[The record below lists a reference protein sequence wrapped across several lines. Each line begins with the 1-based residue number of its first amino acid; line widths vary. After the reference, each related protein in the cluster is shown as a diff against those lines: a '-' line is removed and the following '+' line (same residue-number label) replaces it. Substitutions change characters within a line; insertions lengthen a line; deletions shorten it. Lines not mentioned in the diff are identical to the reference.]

1 MVAMT
6 EDHQHAAS
14 GEKKSFFRKYFLEGQ
29 QLEESAAQSVPPDA
43 DFIQRFLIIHRKYVA
58 FLLPIVVMQTLW
70 WLTAIRY
77 EWLSLYRTRWHM
89 PVIMILGALVAG
101 MTSEG
106 GGAVA
111 FPFMTLGL
119 HIDPITARDFSLLMQ
134 SVGMTCALFVVVF
147 MQIQIEQKAVL
158 FGTLGSIPGLV
169 FGFKFFDP
177 LLDAA
182 EKKMLFVSIW
192 ASFAVA
198 LFILNSQKKRKT
210 YTKIPDFKP
219 WKAVVLTATGFVGG
233 IFTAFAGSGVDIC
246 IFSII
251 TLLFRVTEKTATPT
265 TVVLMGMNSIV
276 GAYYRLIWEGDV
288 PRLAL
293 EYLQVSIPVG
303 VTLAPFGSFLGS
315 HFHRQ
320 VLASFIYVLE
330 ALSVIGFLLTRPPLI
345 LIGVGAAIILAGFG
359 FFSVISMTGHHLM
372 KKVETRKRPSDGS
385 GTKEHSYAACPSVA
399 KYFIL
404 GAAPNR
410 PVNGAK
416 RTGKRKD
423 FVKKSDHPV
432 GSLPVGRLILPGTQ
446 SLTAQLQRLPS
457 KRKNALLEGSVCE

>member
-1 MVAMT
+1 MASVRLKPLPPQIPGVMPSKAAYHDT
-6 EDHQHAAS
+6 DDIGVSLEQCRVRVVDYEYERVHAQFS
-14 GEKKSFFRKYFLEGQ
+14 LIINEET
-29 QLEESAAQSVPPDA
+29 LEEGTGPCARV
-43 DFIQRFLIIHRKYVA
+43 
-58 FLLPIVVMQTLW
+58 TLW

-372 KKVETRKRPSDGS
+372 KKVESVQNGS
-385 GTKEHSYAACPSVA
+385 ERLENREGWSKSATITEDLKFS
-399 KYFIL
+399 
-404 GAAPNR
+404 AAP
-410 PVNGAK
+410 A
-416 RTGKRKD
+416 
-423 FVKKSDHPV
+423 
-432 GSLPVGRLILPGTQ
+432 
-446 SLTAQLQRLPS
+446 
-457 KRKNALLEGSVCE
+457 E

>member
-1 MVAMT
+1 MRHLSCRS
-6 EDHQHAAS
+6 DRFLRQHATSSQFS
-14 GEKKSFFRKYFLEGQ
+14 GQHLD
-29 QLEESAAQSVPPDA
+29 ESATQTVPEDA
-43 DFIQRFLIIHRKYVA
+43 DFIQRFLILHRKYIA
-58 FLLPIVVMQTLW
+58 FLLPMIVMQTLW

-77 EWLSLYRTRWHM
+77 DWLVLYKTRWQM
-89 PVIMILGALVAG
+89 PLIMVLGALVAG

-119 HIDPITARDFSLLMQ
+119 HIEPVTARDFSLLMQ
-134 SVGMTCALFVVVF
+134 SVGMMCALFVVVF
-147 MQIQIEQKAVL
+147 MQVQIEQRAVL
-158 FGTLGSIPGLV
+158 FGTLGSIPGLI

-182 EKKMLFVSIW
+182 QKKMLFVSIW
-192 ASFAVA
+192 ASFAIA
-198 LFILNSQKKRKT
+198 LFILNSHKKRKT
-210 YTKIPDFKP
+210 YLKIPDFKP

-246 IFSII
+246 IFSMI

-265 TVVLMGMNSIV
+265 TVVLMGMNSMV

-320 VLASFIYVLE
+320 VLACFVYVLE
-330 ALSVIGFLLTRPPLI
+330 ALSLVGFLLTRPPLT
-345 LIGVGAAIILAGFG
+345 LIGIGAAIILAGFG
-359 FFSVISMTGHHLM
+359 FFSLISVAGERLM
-372 KKVETRKRPSDGS
+372 KKIESNNQVGEK
-385 GTKEHSYAACPSVA
+385 VA
-399 KYFIL
+399 
-404 GAAPNR
+404 P
-410 PVNGAK
+410 
-416 RTGKRKD
+416 
-423 FVKKSDHPV
+423 
-432 GSLPVGRLILPGTQ
+432 
-446 SLTAQLQRLPS
+446 
-457 KRKNALLEGSVCE
+457 

>member
-1 MVAMT
+1 
-6 EDHQHAAS
+6 
-14 GEKKSFFRKYFLEGQ
+14 
-29 QLEESAAQSVPPDA
+29 
-43 DFIQRFLIIHRKYVA
+43 
-58 FLLPIVVMQTLW
+58 
-70 WLTAIRY
+70 
-77 EWLSLYRTRWHM
+77 M

-134 SVGMTCALFVVVF
+134 SV
-147 MQIQIEQKAVL
+147 
-158 FGTLGSIPGLV
+158 
-169 FGFKFFDP
+169 
-177 LLDAA
+177 A

-320 VLASFIYVLE
+320 VSRYI
-330 ALSVIGFLLTRPPLI
+330 LI
-345 LIGVGAAIILAGFG
+345 L
-359 FFSVISMTGHHLM
+359 T
-372 KKVETRKRPSDGS
+372 
-385 GTKEHSYAACPSVA
+385 
-399 KYFIL
+399 
-404 GAAPNR
+404 
-410 PVNGAK
+410 
-416 RTGKRKD
+416 
-423 FVKKSDHPV
+423 
-432 GSLPVGRLILPGTQ
+432 
-446 SLTAQLQRLPS
+446 LT
-457 KRKNALLEGSVCE
+457 

>member
-1 MVAMT
+1 MVAVIDNPENAPQRRT
-6 EDHQHAAS
+6 
-14 GEKKSFFRKYFLEGQ
+14 KSFFRKYFLEGQ
-29 QLEESAAQSVPPDA
+29 HLDESATQTVPEDA
-43 DFIQRFLIIHRKYVA
+43 DFIQRFLILHRKYIA
-58 FLLPIVVMQTLW
+58 FLLPMIVMQTLW

-77 EWLSLYRTRWHM
+77 EWLALYKTRWQM
-89 PVIMILGALVAG
+89 PLIMVLGALVAG

-119 HIDPITARDFSLLMQ
+119 HIEPITARDFSLLMQ
-134 SVGMTCALFVVVF
+134 SVGMMCALFVVVF
-147 MQIQIEQKAVL
+147 MQVQIEQRAVL
-158 FGTLGSIPGLV
+158 FGTLGSIPGLI

-182 EKKMLFVSIW
+182 QKKMLFVSIW

-198 LFILNSQKKRKT
+198 LFILNSHKKRKT
-210 YTKIPDFKP
+210 YLKIPDFKP
-219 WKAVVLTATGFVGG
+219 WKAAVLTATGFVGG

-246 IFSII
+246 IFSMI

-265 TVVLMGMNSIV
+265 TVVLMGLNSMV

-320 VLASFIYVLE
+320 VLACFVYVLE
-330 ALSVIGFLLTRPPLI
+330 ALSLVGFLLTRPPLT
-345 LIGVGAAIILAGFG
+345 LIGIGAAIILAGFG
-359 FFSVISMTGHHLM
+359 FFSVISVTGERLM
-372 KKVETRKRPSDGS
+372 KKIEEKQ
-385 GTKEHSYAACPSVA
+385 
-399 KYFIL
+399 
-404 GAAPNR
+404 
-410 PVNGAK
+410 
-416 RTGKRKD
+416 
-423 FVKKSDHPV
+423 V
-432 GSLPVGRLILPGTQ
+432 GEKVTP
-446 SLTAQLQRLPS
+446 
-457 KRKNALLEGSVCE
+457 